1 MPYHNYFRLTLPSAS
16 DTFEK
21 GRTVARLSNRSLKG
35 ITATIT
41 AAALVLAG
49 CSSESATSGSNSG
62 AADDT
67 GSNDRIV
74 ALGLGDV
81 DTVLALGEQPVGY
94 ATWEPEGSGDPSGL
108 GPWAKE
114 KLSVDPNPIRN
125 TTSEFS
131 TDTAEQIAALDP
143 TKIVAVNSG
152 FEPDNKALLEQ
163 IAPTT
168 FHSDAYADW
177 QVPWDEQIREIAAAL
192 GKEDDGEKLIE
203 EADQAFA
210 DFRQAHPE
218 LQGKTAVIGMP
229 YDGKLGL
236 YTADDGRGSFV
247 EKLGFTI
254 PEKFNGDGS
263 SFFVDWSA
271 ENYSDFN
278 DVDYVFVLDYYGA
291 IDALK
296 KDAAFSNLD
305 VNKRGGVSWLDTDTA
320 NAMSMPN
327 PLSIPYAIGQIEKE
341 L

>member
-1 MPYHNYFRLTLPSAS
+1 MLT
-16 DTFEK
+16 
-21 GRTVARLSNRSLKG
+21 
-35 ITATIT
+35 
-41 AAALVLAG
+41 G
-49 CSSESATSGSNSG
+49 CSSESATSDSNTG
-62 AADDT
+62 DADAA

-74 ALGLGDV
+74 AMGLGDV

-108 GPWAKE
+108 GPWAKD
-114 KLSVDPNPIRN
+114 KLTIDPNPIRD

-131 TDTAEQIAALDP
+131 TDTAEQVAALNP
-143 TKIVAVNSG
+143 TKIIAVNSG
-152 FEPDNKALLEQ
+152 LEPDNKALLQQ

-168 FHSDAYADW
+168 FHSDEFDDW
-177 QVPWDEQIREIAAAL
+177 QVPWDAQVKEIAKAL
-192 GKEDDGEKLIE
+192 GKDEEGQKLIDDSE
-203 EADQAFA
+203 QAFA
-210 DFRQAHPE
+210 DFRDAHPE

-236 YTADDGRGSFV
+236 YTSGDGRGSFI

-254 PEKFNGDGS
+254 PDKFNGDGS
-263 SFFVDWSA
+263 SFFVDWSP

-278 DVDYVFVLDYYGA
+278 EVEYVFILDYYGA

-296 KDAAFSNLD
+296 KDAAFANLD
-305 VNKRGGVSWLDTDTA
+305 VNKRGGVYWLDTDTA

-327 PLSIPYAIGQIEKE
+327 PLSIPYAIEQIEKE